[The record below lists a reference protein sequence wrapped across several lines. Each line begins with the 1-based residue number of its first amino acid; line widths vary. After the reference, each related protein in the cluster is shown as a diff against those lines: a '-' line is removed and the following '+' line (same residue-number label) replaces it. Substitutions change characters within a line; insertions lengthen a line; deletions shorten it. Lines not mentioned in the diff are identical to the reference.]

1 MVAVVERIFWGRGL
15 QLFQIFGMIALVVC
29 SVLVSLSELFT
40 GDGSDKEAVVVD
52 GKTPTYVAVLA
63 TLIMPTVCT
72 AMACFIKYADLNL
85 RLNAM
90 DWNCCYNGIMLLV
103 F

>member
-1 MVAVVERIFWGRGL
+1 
-15 QLFQIFGMIALVVC
+15 MIALVVC